1 MRDNTGKPNTVGH
14 RIKLHDHAMHRFVY
28 LAFTFIIIFR
38 YPPLRE
44 HLLKSELLL
53 EQQSFSMFTI
63 LYIHI
68 ENNTTLDFT
77 LYLCPCRSVQ

>member
-1 MRDNTGKPNTVGH
+1 MRYNTDKPNTVGY

-38 YPPLRE
+38 YPPSRE

-53 EQQSFSMFTI
+53 EQQSFFQCIRYYTHLLRII
-63 LYIHI
+63 LH
-68 ENNTTLDFT
+68 
-77 LYLCPCRSVQ
+77 